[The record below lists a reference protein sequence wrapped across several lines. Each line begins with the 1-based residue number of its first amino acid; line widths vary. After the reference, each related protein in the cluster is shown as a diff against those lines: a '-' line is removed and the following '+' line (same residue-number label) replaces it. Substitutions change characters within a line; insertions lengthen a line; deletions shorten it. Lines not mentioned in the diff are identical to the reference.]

1 MIRLRLTV
9 TVYRILIHYWF
20 LTQNEELKMQKIP
33 QIKKIGQIPF
43 FLMSLMNPKVWGPL
57 IHAHKRTRFD
67 HDFSVSWSQCG
78 EDLALIFLLEAD
90 KKLGTYVDVGAHH
103 PDRFSVTRALYEKG
117 WSGIN
122 IDADDQVR
130 DAFVRRRPR
139 DKFFVGAVGTN
150 DYYDFYRSEEKA
162 ISTVRR
168 DWMERYANAGFRF
181 EEKKRVK
188 GIKLRSILES
198 MPTRVDLLNVD
209 IEGADLDA
217 IKSIEF
223 DKLNENLWPEWIMV
237 ESYPPLE
244 TALLIESI
252 VYLISREYKVWAML
266 PMVTIL
272 RRTSN

>member
-1 MIRLRLTV
+1 MRNFR
-9 TVYRILIHYWF
+9 
-20 LTQNEELKMQKIP
+20 K
-33 QIKKIGQIPF
+33 IKKIAQIPP
-43 FLMSLMNPKVWGPL
+43 FLMSLSKPTVWGPL
-57 IHAHKRTRFD
+57 LHAHKQTKFD

-78 EDLALIFLLEAD
+78 EDLALVALLEAD

-103 PDRFSVTRALYEKG
+103 PDRFSVTRALYERG

-130 DAFVRRRPR
+130 DTFLRKRPR
-139 DKFFVGAVGTN
+139 DTFFVGAVGIN
-150 DYYDFYRSEEKA
+150 DYYEFYRSEEKA

-198 MPTRVDLLNVD
+198 MPTRVDFLNVD
-209 IEGADLDA
+209 IEGADFDA

-223 DKLNENLWPEWIMV
+223 EKLNKELWPEWIMV
-237 ESYPPLE
+237 ESYPPIE
-244 TALLIESI
+244 TALLIEPI
-252 VYLISREYKVWAML
+252 DYLISKEYKVWVIL

>member
-1 MIRLRLTV
+1 MKGRSMTRFQRLVKLGQV
-9 TVYRILIHYWF
+9 PSF
-20 LTQNEELKMQKIP
+20 LL
-33 QIKKIGQIPF
+33 
-43 FLMSLMNPKVWGPL
+43 SLFKPTVWGPL
-57 IHAHKRTRFD
+57 LHAHKRTKFD
-67 HDFSVSWSQCG
+67 HDFSISWSQCG
-78 EDLALIFLLEAD
+78 EDLVLVALLEAD

-103 PDRFSVTRALYEKG
+103 PDRFSVTRALYERG

-130 DAFVRRRPR
+130 DAFVRKRPR

-181 EEKKRVK
+181 EAKKRVK
-188 GIKLRSILES
+188 GMKLRTILES
-198 MPTRVDLLNVD
+198 MPARVDLLNVD

-223 DKLNENLWPEWIMV
+223 DTLNENLWPEWIMV

-252 VYLISREYKVWAML
+252 DYLISKKYKVWVML
-266 PMVTIL
+266 PMATIL
-272 RRTSN
+272 RRASN

>member
-1 MIRLRLTV
+1 MRNFR
-9 TVYRILIHYWF
+9 
-20 LTQNEELKMQKIP
+20 K
-33 QIKKIGQIPF
+33 IKKIAQIPP
-43 FLMSLMNPKVWGPL
+43 FLMSLSKPTVWGPL
-57 IHAHKRTRFD
+57 LHAHKRTKFD

-78 EDLALIFLLEAD
+78 EDLALVALLEAD

-103 PDRFSVTRALYEKG
+103 PDRFSVTRALYERG

-130 DAFVRRRPR
+130 DTFLRKRPR
-139 DKFFVGAVGTN
+139 DTFFVGAVGIN
-150 DYYDFYRSEEKA
+150 DYYEFYRSEEKA

-198 MPTRVDLLNVD
+198 MPARVDLLNVD

-223 DKLNENLWPEWIMV
+223 EKLNKELWPEWIMV
-237 ESYPPLE
+237 ESYPPIE
-244 TALLIESI
+244 TALLIEPI
-252 VYLISREYKVWAML
+252 DYLISKEYKAWVIL

-272 RRTSN
+272 RRTSK

>member
-1 MIRLRLTV
+1 MTRFQRLVKLGQV
-9 TVYRILIHYWF
+9 PSF
-20 LTQNEELKMQKIP
+20 L
-33 QIKKIGQIPF
+33 F
-43 FLMSLMNPKVWGPL
+43 SLSKPTVWGPL
-57 IHAHKRTRFD
+57 LHAHKRTKFD
-67 HDFSVSWSQCG
+67 HDFSISWSQCG
-78 EDLALIFLLEAD
+78 EDLALVALLEAD

-103 PDRFSVTRALYEKG
+103 PDRFSVTRALYERG

-130 DAFVRRRPR
+130 DAFVRKRPR
-139 DKFFVGAVGTN
+139 DKFLVGAVGTN

-181 EEKKRVK
+181 EAKKRVK
-188 GIKLRSILES
+188 GMKLRSILES
-198 MPTRVDLLNVD
+198 MPARVDLLNVD

-223 DKLNENLWPEWIMV
+223 DTLNENLWPEWIMV

-252 VYLISREYKVWAML
+252 DYLISKKYKVWAML
-266 PMVTIL
+266 PMATIL
-272 RRTSN
+272 RRASN